1 MGHKVHPYGFRIG
14 IIKPWLAKW
23 YADRDYATLLQ
34 EDMRIRELVAR
45 QLSNASVS
53 QVEIERGINHVTVT
67 VHTAKPGIVIG
78 KGGANVEA
86 LRTNVGKLTNKK
98 VKLEIKEILQPEL
111 DGMLLAQNVAGQ
123 LERRIAF
130 RKAIKQ
136 SIQRTIKAGAKGVKI
151 QVSGRLGGSEMS
163 RTEWDKEG
171 RIPLGTLRADISYG
185 VVHAHTTY
193 GRIGVK
199 AWVYR
204 GEQLGERP
212 GSARTEPRAPRR
224 AAAGARSRPAAG
236 GRTSPAGGRAGAAA
250 AATATVE
257 APEVAEEPQRP
268 VELEQPVTEAATGG
282 RGGRGRDAQRRSR
295 PRRQRRRGA
304 RWSRRHRSRWRTSRR
319 RRPSRR
325 HRQPSQPKSPWRPRR
340 LRSPRRPSR
349 PPTHRPGS
357 RSRSRRVPEMLMPK
371 RVKHRKVQRGRRA
384 GLAKGGTTVSFG
396 DFGLMAEEVCWLTSR
411 QIEAA
416 RRAMTHHIKRG
427 GRVWIRVFP
436 DKPVT
441 KKPAEV
447 RMGSGKGA
455 PDHWVAVVKP
465 GRVMFEMSG
474 VSEPIAREAMR
485 LAGHKLPI
493 STKFVIKEGQ
503 EHGHQ

>member
-34 EDMRIRELVAR
+34 EDMRIRELVAK
-45 QLSNASVS
+45 QLANASVS

-86 LRTNVGKLTNKK
+86 LRTNIGKLTDKK

-204 GEQLGERP
+204 GEQLGDRP

-224 AAAGARSRPAAG
+224 DAAGPR
-236 GRTSPAGGRAGAAA
+236 GR
-250 AATATVE
+250 
-257 APEVAEEPQRP
+257 
-268 VELEQPVTEAATGG
+268 TGG
-282 RGGRGRDAQRRSR
+282 RSAAPARA
-295 PRRQRRRGA
+295 PRAPRAAPAVVEEQAPVTPGVEETV
-304 RWSRRHRSRWRTSRR
+304 TSQVE
-319 RRPSRR
+319 PT
-325 HRQPSQPKSPWRPRR
+325 
-340 LRSPRRPSR
+340 
-349 PPTHRPGS
+349 PPQVETPAP
-357 RSRSRRVPEMLMPK
+357 VEAAVTEP
-371 RVKHRKVQRGRRA
+371 
-384 GLAKGGTTVSFG
+384 TTVSG
-396 DFGLMAEEVCWLTSR
+396 PEASVPAAEAGPEPTAAA
-411 QIEAA
+411 EAA
-416 RRAMTHHIKRG
+416 EATGDAVPEATREVVPEAE
-427 GRVWIRVFP
+427 
-436 DKPVT
+436 
-441 KKPAEV
+441 KPAEE
-447 RMGSGKGA
+447 S
-455 PDHWVAVVKP
+455 
-465 GRVMFEMSG
+465 
-474 VSEPIAREAMR
+474 
-485 LAGHKLPI
+485 
-493 STKFVIKEGQ
+493 
-503 EHGHQ
+503 

>member
-34 EDMRIRELVAR
+34 EDMRIRELVAK

-204 GEQLGERP
+204 GEQLGDRP
-212 GSARTEPRAPRR
+212 GSARTEPRA
-224 AAAGARSRPAAG
+224 ARRPAAG
-236 GRTSPAGGRAGAAA
+236 AGPRNGASAPAAAAPRGRAPRAAEPPRTEAEAPQPAEEQRVVAAPEAAEVTTPEAVTPQADPTVATSEAPGSEASASEAPVDAAEIPGEVAKDAAEAPTADATEAPAAA
-250 AATATVE
+250 AA
-257 APEVAEEPQRP
+257 PDP
-268 VELEQPVTEAATGG
+268 QPVAAKAPTVGPGDEPKADAAATA
-282 RGGRGRDAQRRSR
+282 DA
-295 PRRQRRRGA
+295 A
-304 RWSRRHRSRWRTSRR
+304 
-319 RRPSRR
+319 
-325 HRQPSQPKSPWRPRR
+325 
-340 LRSPRRPSR
+340 
-349 PPTHRPGS
+349 
-357 RSRSRRVPEMLMPK
+357 
-371 RVKHRKVQRGRRA
+371 
-384 GLAKGGTTVSFG
+384 
-396 DFGLMAEEVCWLTSR
+396 D
-411 QIEAA
+411 
-416 RRAMTHHIKRG
+416 
-427 GRVWIRVFP
+427 
-436 DKPVT
+436 
-441 KKPAEV
+441 KKPAKAEAK
-447 RMGSGKGA
+447 KG
-455 PDHWVAVVKP
+455 
-465 GRVMFEMSG
+465 GRSSKAAKAEES
-474 VSEPIAREAMR
+474 
-485 LAGHKLPI
+485 
-493 STKFVIKEGQ
+493 
-503 EHGHQ
+503 

>member
-86 LRTNVGKLTNKK
+86 LRTNIGKLTDKK

-224 AAAGARSRPAAG
+224 GTTGTRTRPAAG
-236 GRTSPAGGRAGAAA
+236 GRAAAGARTGATATLEAPAVAEEEPRTESPQPVSAPEATQSPIEEPTPATEAVETTPAPVAETPEAVAEAATTEADAPVADEPAKPAQAKAQAKGEAKTEAVADAVVPEPAAEKPSRKSKAKPAADAAA
-250 AATATVE
+250 A
-257 APEVAEEPQRP
+257 EPP
-268 VELEQPVTEAATGG
+268 ADE
-282 RGGRGRDAQRRSR
+282 
-295 PRRQRRRGA
+295 
-304 RWSRRHRSRWRTSRR
+304 
-319 RRPSRR
+319 
-325 HRQPSQPKSPWRPRR
+325 
-340 LRSPRRPSR
+340 
-349 PPTHRPGS
+349 PPA
-357 RSRSRRVPEMLMPK
+357 K
-371 RVKHRKVQRGRRA
+371 
-384 GLAKGGTTVSFG
+384 AKG
-396 DFGLMAEEVCWLTSR
+396 
-411 QIEAA
+411 
-416 RRAMTHHIKRG
+416 K
-427 GRVWIRVFP
+427 
-436 DKPVT
+436 
-441 KKPAEV
+441 
-447 RMGSGKGA
+447 GS
-455 PDHWVAVVKP
+455 
-465 GRVMFEMSG
+465 
-474 VSEPIAREAMR
+474 
-485 LAGHKLPI
+485 
-493 STKFVIKEGQ
+493 
-503 EHGHQ
+503 

>member
-14 IIKPWLAKW
+14 VIKPWLAKW

-86 LRTNVGKLTNKK
+86 LRTNIGKLTDKK

-224 AAAGARSRPAAG
+224 TAPAP
-236 GRTSPAGGRAGAAA
+236 RTRGRAATDGTPVEE
-250 AATATVE
+250 AATAAAVADEPVTTAPTIATEEVPTQVAAPAAPVQTPSAEEVPVESTIEPE
-257 APEVAEEPQRP
+257 APAAAEPVAEP
-268 VELEQPVTEAATGG
+268 EAAT
-282 RGGRGRDAQRRSR
+282 AEV
-295 PRRQRRRGA
+295 A
-304 RWSRRHRSRWRTSRR
+304 T
-319 RRPSRR
+319 
-325 HRQPSQPKSPWRPRR
+325 
-340 LRSPRRPSR
+340 
-349 PPTHRPGS
+349 PTTA
-357 RSRSRRVPEMLMPK
+357 PE
-371 RVKHRKVQRGRRA
+371 A
-384 GLAKGGTTVSFG
+384 
-396 DFGLMAEEVCWLTSR
+396 
-411 QIEAA
+411 EAA
-416 RRAMTHHIKRG
+416 PEPAA
-427 GRVWIRVFP
+427 
-436 DKPVT
+436 
-441 KKPAEV
+441 KPARKPRSSSKAGAEPKAAAEPKAT
-447 RMGSGKGA
+447 RTRKAPARKSAAKAEPKAKASDEPASDTADAGS
-455 PDHWVAVVKP
+455 
-465 GRVMFEMSG
+465 E
-474 VSEPIAREAMR
+474 EA
-485 LAGHKLPI
+485 
-493 STKFVIKEGQ
+493 
-503 EHGHQ
+503 

>member
-236 GRTSPAGGRAGAAA
+236 GRTSPAGGRAAPA
-250 AATATVE
+250 AATATATAAVE

-268 VELEQPVTEAATGG
+268 VELEQPVTEAA
-282 RGGRGRDAQRRSR
+282 
-295 PRRQRRRGA
+295 P
-304 RWSRRHRSRWRTSRR
+304 
-319 RRPSRR
+319 
-325 HRQPSQPKSPWRPRR
+325 
-340 LRSPRRPSR
+340 
-349 PPTHRPGS
+349 
-357 RSRSRRVPEMLMPK
+357 
-371 RVKHRKVQRGRRA
+371 
-384 GLAKGGTTVSFG
+384 
-396 DFGLMAEEVCWLTSR
+396 
-411 QIEAA
+411 EAA
-416 RRAMTHHIKRG
+416 AVEAETAETAEA
-427 GRVWIRVFP
+427 
-436 DKPVT
+436 PVVEET
-441 KKPAEV
+441 PIVVEDVAETTAEPVASAAEPTEAPASPEATAEPPEAEP
-447 RMGSGKGA
+447 A
-455 PDHWVAVVKP
+455 PDASVPKP
-465 GRVMFEMSG
+465 KKSKGS
-474 VSEPIAREAMR
+474 
-485 LAGHKLPI
+485 
-493 STKFVIKEGQ
+493 
-503 EHGHQ
+503 

>member
-86 LRTNVGKLTNKK
+86 LRTNIGKLTNKK

-224 AAAGARSRPAAG
+224 AAGPARTRRTAAPAEGAEGSSTATAVAEPEAQVAEPQVPQAPIAEAQVAEAPVAEAPAA
-236 GRTSPAGGRAGAAA
+236 
-250 AATATVE
+250 E
-257 APEVAEEPQRP
+257 APVAEAP
-268 VELEQPVTEAATGG
+268 VAETPVAEAAEPVTEAPAP
-282 RGGRGRDAQRRSR
+282 A
-295 PRRQRRRGA
+295 A
-304 RWSRRHRSRWRTSRR
+304 
-319 RRPSRR
+319 
-325 HRQPSQPKSPWRPRR
+325 
-340 LRSPRRPSR
+340 
-349 PPTHRPGS
+349 
-357 RSRSRRVPEMLMPK
+357 
-371 RVKHRKVQRGRRA
+371 
-384 GLAKGGTTVSFG
+384 
-396 DFGLMAEEVCWLTSR
+396 
-411 QIEAA
+411 EAA
-416 RRAMTHHIKRG
+416 PTAEAPAQEKSSPVAEATPAETAEPEVAAEPAPKKVTRTRKTASSKTATPKTATPKTATPKTATPKTASSRAS
-427 GRVWIRVFP
+427 
-436 DKPVT
+436 KP
-441 KKPAEV
+441 KAEPAKPADE
-447 RMGSGKGA
+447 S
-455 PDHWVAVVKP
+455 KP
-465 GRVMFEMSG
+465 
-474 VSEPIAREAMR
+474 
-485 LAGHKLPI
+485 AGEE
-493 STKFVIKEGQ
+493 S
-503 EHGHQ
+503 

>member
-1 MGHKVHPYGFRIG
+1 
-14 IIKPWLAKW
+14 
-23 YADRDYATLLQ
+23 
-34 EDMRIRELVAR
+34 VAR

-86 LRTNVGKLTNKK
+86 LRTNVGKLTSKK

-224 AAAGARSRPAAG
+224 GAAGTRTRAAG
-236 GRTSPAGGRAGAAA
+236 TRATGTSTRSSATTVVEPQPQPSGEVVEPKRAKPAPKAAA
-250 AATATVE
+250 AETPVVDAAPAVETPTVEEASVPDDVAVTTPEAAAAEAAPAETEATTTPEAEPEAEVPDATARDEPE
-257 APEVAEEPQRP
+257 A
-268 VELEQPVTEAATGG
+268 
-282 RGGRGRDAQRRSR
+282 
-295 PRRQRRRGA
+295 
-304 RWSRRHRSRWRTSRR
+304 
-319 RRPSRR
+319 
-325 HRQPSQPKSPWRPRR
+325 
-340 LRSPRRPSR
+340 
-349 PPTHRPGS
+349 
-357 RSRSRRVPEMLMPK
+357 
-371 RVKHRKVQRGRRA
+371 
-384 GLAKGGTTVSFG
+384 
-396 DFGLMAEEVCWLTSR
+396 
-411 QIEAA
+411 
-416 RRAMTHHIKRG
+416 
-427 GRVWIRVFP
+427 
-436 DKPVT
+436 
-441 KKPAEV
+441 
-447 RMGSGKGA
+447 
-455 PDHWVAVVKP
+455 
-465 GRVMFEMSG
+465 
-474 VSEPIAREAMR
+474 
-485 LAGHKLPI
+485 
-493 STKFVIKEGQ
+493 KES
-503 EHGHQ
+503 